1 MQVIDKTLNHQSV
14 DGWFMEYDGPDLGYL
29 SVSLDGLWDLY
40 DVTKNEKC
48 LKSINN
54 ATDFIV
60 NTIDKFKDGL
70 MIYNSR
76 NTNYIVPYGLMR
88 SYFHN
93 NKSMKIYRSLKYL
106 YQPKSN
112 EFHFI
117 DSTDDRYI
125 CHYIGHSFVRANN
138 LLQTKKI
145 KMKNYLDNS
154 QDQIQIINNGESY
167 RAYCITKKGG
177 ALYFKYRNKFFFDYG
192 WDIIFNKNL
201 FTTYWQSSFWSYK
214 KNKKKFIIDGYLFR
228 VNNFKNTS
236 LKHFILRIISLL
248 NINLNQILKFILIF
262 RPQSKYRYKRIIS
275 LKKNKIIVQD
285 NFNLDESAELVRSC
299 NNSKRHTASGNTFD
313 HNDFKRLSSVRFKE
327 KRSLI
332 KSNIIKITTEYE
344 IN

>member
-1 MQVIDKTLNHQSV
+1 
-14 DGWFMEYDGPDLGYL
+14 
-29 SVSLDGLWDLY
+29 
-40 DVTKNEKC
+40 
-48 LKSINN
+48 
-54 ATDFIV
+54 
-60 NTIDKFKDGL
+60 
-70 MIYNSR
+70 
-76 NTNYIVPYGLMR
+76 
-88 SYFHN
+88 
-93 NKSMKIYRSLKYL
+93 
-106 YQPKSN
+106 
-112 EFHFI
+112 
-117 DSTDDRYI
+117 
-125 CHYIGHSFVRANN
+125 
-138 LLQTKKI
+138 
-145 KMKNYLDNS
+145 MKNYLDNS
-154 QDQIQIINNGESY
+154 QDQIQIINNGETY

-214 KNKKKFIIDGYLFR
+214 KNKRKFIIDGYLFR

-285 NFNLDESAELVRSC
+285 NFFNLDESAELVRSC